1 MEVPINILNIL
12 HLKFYNKYIF
22 LILMSF
28 NFLCKNSD
36 NTDFTILLKSTSPLE
51 IQEFQENIIIE
62 LEYNHVLGFM
72 GFHDPDYLSLEIKDS
87 RLSEPDYYHLIP
99 LSPPESTVSI
109 KGIISIEIDS
119 PFILGNGNIETLS
132 FNIRIQ
138 DRNGEW
144 SNTVSSPLITLNK

>member
-1 MEVPINILNIL
+1 
-12 HLKFYNKYIF
+12 
-22 LILMSF
+22 MSL